1 VLWGGFSVRPLVI
14 VSADCD
20 NESSDS
26 IKLQADYAR
35 AVYAAGGLP
44 LVAVPSMECGDTT
57 EAVAELCSL
66 ARGLVLTGG
75 PDILPGL
82 FGEEPHPKLGS
93 VNPVR
98 DQFELALARAAMQAD
113 LPTLAICR
121 GMQILNVAAGGGL
134 IQDIESCVPG
144 AHAHRMA
151 APRWLPTH
159 SISVVPG
166 SILCR
171 VFGRDSA
178 MVNSFHHQAV
188 HPVAPGFEVAA
199 RAGDGVVEAIEKAES
214 RFMVGVQWHP
224 EALAGRSPEAL
235 NLFREFVIAAQG
247 VC

>member
-1 VLWGGFSVRPLVI
+1 VRPLI
-14 VSADCD
+14 LVSADCD
-20 NESSDS
+20 IESSDS
-26 IKLQADYAR
+26 FKLQADYVR
-35 AVYAAGGLP
+35 AVYLAGGLP
-44 LVAVPSMECGDTT
+44 LVAVAPMECGDAA

-66 ARGLVLTGG
+66 ARGIVLTGG
-75 PDILPGL
+75 PDVLPGL

-98 DQFELALARAAMQAD
+98 DQFELALARAAMRAD

-121 GMQILNVAAGGGL
+121 GMQVLNVAAGGGL

-144 AHAHRMA
+144 AHAHRVA

-159 SISVVPG
+159 SVSIVPG
-166 SILCR
+166 SILRR
-171 VFGRDSA
+171 VFGRDSI

-199 RAGDGVVEAIEKAES
+199 RASDGIVEAVEKVGS

-224 EALAGRSPEAL
+224 EALAGKCPEAL
-235 NLFREFVIAAQG
+235 DLFKEFVIAAQG
-247 VC
+247 V

>member
-1 VLWGGFSVRPLVI
+1 MRPLI
-14 VSADCD
+14 LVSADCD
-20 NESSDS
+20 IESSDS
-26 IKLQADYAR
+26 FKLQADYVR
-35 AVYAAGGLP
+35 AVYLAGGLP
-44 LVAVPSMECGDTT
+44 LVAVAPMECGDAA

-66 ARGLVLTGG
+66 ARGIVLTGG
-75 PDILPGL
+75 PDVLPGL

-98 DQFELALARAAMQAD
+98 DQFELALARAAMRAD

-121 GMQILNVAAGGGL
+121 GMQVLNVAAGGGL

-144 AHAHRMA
+144 AHAHRVA

-159 SISVVPG
+159 SVSIVPG
-166 SILCR
+166 SILRR
-171 VFGRDSA
+171 VFGRDSI

-199 RAGDGVVEAIEKAES
+199 RASDGIVEAVEKVGS

-224 EALAGRSPEAL
+224 EALAGKCPEAL
-235 NLFREFVIAAQG
+235 DLFKEFVIAAQG
-247 VC
+247 V

>member
-1 VLWGGFSVRPLVI
+1 MGVFPVRPLI
-14 VSADCD
+14 LISSDCD
-20 NESSDS
+20 IESSDS
-26 IKLQADYAR
+26 FKLQADYVR
-35 AVYAAGGLP
+35 AVYLAGGLP
-44 LVAVPSMECGDTT
+44 LVAVPSMECGR
-57 EAVAELCSL
+57 EPAVAAELCSF
-66 ARGLVLTGG
+66 ARGIVLTGG
-75 PDILPGL
+75 PDVLPGL

-113 LPTLAICR
+113 LAVLAICR
-121 GMQILNVAAGGGL
+121 GMQILNVAAGGDL

-144 AHAHRMA
+144 AHAHMVA

-159 SISVVPG
+159 SASVVPG
-166 SILCR
+166 SIMWR
-171 VFGRDSA
+171 VFGRDSI

-199 RAGDGVVEAIEKAES
+199 RARDGIVEAMERAGS

-224 EALAGRSPEAL
+224 EALAGKDPEAL
-235 NLFREFVIAAQG
+235 NVFKEFVIAAQG